1 MLEGR
6 VLTDMTDPDLVP
18 PEERYAY
25 LDVRTEFEFDEGY
38 AALAPGVKLAVNI
51 PIIKAKP
58 YFNSETNS
66 RDYRQS
72 PNKDFVKMV
81 EKKYPDKDTKIMIT
95 CSDGSKRTIMALMA
109 LDEAGYTNLVG
120 MRGGYFKWTKFY
132 DNKMRRRKYDNYQ
145 EVYTADGDGCGIH
158 GTGAGFANLNK
169 EEGLPE
175 YDAVEWIDY
184 QEAMEEVA
192 A

>member
-1 MLEGR
+1 MSCGN
-6 VLTDMTDPDLVP
+6 PN
-18 PEERYAY
+18 YAKGGGSWSNVTNCY
-25 LDVRTEFEFDEGY
+25 VKHHGSWVEADEGW
-38 AALAPGVKLAVNI
+38 KNVNG
-51 PIIKAKP
+51 
-58 YFNSETNS
+58 T
-66 RDYRQS
+66 
-72 PNKDFVKMV
+72 
-81 EKKYPDKDTKIMIT
+81 
-95 CSDGSKRTIMALMA
+95 
-109 LDEAGYTNLVG
+109 
-120 MRGGYFKWTKFY
+120 WTKFY

-184 QEAMEEVA
+184 AEAMEEVA